1 MPSAKGK
8 GTWLG
13 LRSVLSRYLD
23 MPNDSTQKTLF
34 IALSLCLACSIVVS
48 TAAVVLKPKQVAN
61 RVLDRKQNI
70 ISVAGLQEQGKSVDE
85 LFEQVEQRLVDVR
98 TGEYVERVDPESY
111 DQRRAA
117 RDAGQS
123 MRIPD
128 EKDIAQIRNQAR
140 YAKVYLV
147 RRGGRLDKIV
157 LPVHGYGLWSTL
169 YGFVA
174 LEADANTIYG
184 LSFYEHTET
193 PGLGGEVDN
202 PGWKALWKGK
212 KLADDDGK
220 LRIGLAKGKV
230 NPVARDAQF
239 QVDGLAGATL
249 TARGVTNLV
258 RYWMG
263 ENGFGPYLEKL
274 KTAEG

>member
-1 MPSAKGK
+1 MGDLVLYEYDHAEYGM
-8 GTWLG
+8 
-13 LRSVLSRYLD
+13 LR
-23 MPNDSTQKTLF
+23 
-34 IALSLCLACSIVVS
+34 
-48 TAAVVLKPKQVAN
+48 AVEF
-61 RVLDRKQNI
+61 
-70 ISVAGLQEQGKSVDE
+70 AG
-85 LFEQVEQRLVDVR
+85 
-98 TGEYVERVDPESY
+98 P
-111 DQRRAA
+111 
-117 RDAGQS
+117 
-123 MRIPD
+123 
-128 EKDIAQIRNQAR
+128 
-140 YAKVYLV
+140 
-147 RRGGRLDKIV
+147 
-157 LPVHGYGLWSTL
+157 GLW
-169 YGFVA
+169 A
-174 LEADANTIYG
+174 PIEG
-184 LSFYEHTET
+184 LLCFKSDMKTVFRVSFYKHEET